1 MTASGARI
9 DAAEEWF
16 IQKAA
21 TAGVATF
28 AREVSNKTTV
38 GT

>member
-9 DAAEEWF
+9 AAAAECL

-21 TAGVATF
+21 TAGVA
-28 AREVSNKTTV
+28 ALANDVSNNITV
-38 GT
+38 GK